1 MRFRALLLPLALVSC
16 RAEEDPMARLV
27 RAVSPPRLE
36 RTVRRLAAFETRH
49 TASAA
54 DDPARGIGAARR
66 WIEDELEQIAG
77 LEVGTQAF
85 PAAGNQRL
93 DAGVEIVNVYA
104 VLAGTS
110 ARDRYYVVSG
120 HYDSRALDPR
130 DARSRAPGA
139 NDDASG
145 VAVVLELARIFA
157 AHPTEASLIFLCVA
171 GEEQGLL
178 GSRHFARDARE
189 KGLHIA
195 GMLTNDIVG
204 NTLGPRGRRHRR
216 YVRVFSEGTPVA
228 ETTHAMASRLRR
240 SLGAEWDSPS
250 RQLARYVREQAAA
263 HLRSFQVKLVF
274 RPDRFLRGGDHLGF
288 NEAGYAAVRL
298 TEPFE
303 DFARQHVDVTEV
315 TGDLP
320 EHVDYAYLAR
330 VAAVNVVAL
339 ASLANAPAPPRGV
352 RIHTE
357 KIEHATTLSWQPSPE
372 DDLSHYEVVWRDTTA
387 ADWQRRREVRGKT
400 EVTLPLSKDDR
411 HFGVRAVD
419 RDGFRSPVSYPTPW
433 RR

>member
-1 MRFRALLLPLALVSC
+1 VRFRALLLPLALVSC

-298 TEPFE
+298 TEPF
-303 DFARQHVDVTEV
+303 DDSSRSLRSPTRRH
-315 TGDLP
+315 
-320 EHVDYAYLAR
+320 R
-330 VAAVNVVAL
+330 RAAC
-339 ASLANAPAPPRGV
+339 ASTPKRSSTQRRSPGSPPPRTTSPTTRWCG
-352 RIHTE
+352 
-357 KIEHATTLSWQPSPE
+357 ATRPRPTGSAVARSGARPRSRSRSRRTTGTSVSAPS
-372 DDLSHYEVVWRDTTA
+372 TA
-387 ADWQRRREVRGKT
+387 TASGAR
-400 EVTLPLSKDDR
+400 
-411 HFGVRAVD
+411 
-419 RDGFRSPVSYPTPW
+419 
-433 RR
+433 